1 MRETHSRTMEQ
12 NVKSAGLVRRLYDW
26 VLHWAKTPF
35 GGAALFLNSF
45 AESSF
50 FPIPPDPLLIAL
62 CIGEPRKSLRFAFW
76 CSLASVLGGAA
87 GYWIGATVWEAVGN
101 YFFRYVPSFT
111 PEAFAHVANLYD
123 EYNFW
128 VVFTAGFTP
137 IPYKLITIGAGVFNV
152 NFAIFFLASILSRS
166 ARFFLVAA
174 LIRRFGPQIK
184 DFIDRYFNLLS
195 ILFMVLLIGGFVLF
209 KYVLD

>member
-1 MRETHSRTMEQ
+1 MKETHSRTMEQ

-26 VLHWAKTPF
+26 VLHWAETPF

-62 CIGEPRKSLRFAFW
+62 CIGKPKKSLRFAFW

-87 GYWIGATVWEAVGN
+87 GYWIGATVWEVVGD

-111 PEAFAHVANLYD
+111 PEAFARVSNVYD

-137 IPYKLITIGAGVFNV
+137 IPYKLITIGAGVFNI
-152 NFAIFFLASILSRS
+152 NFAIFFLASVLSRS

>member
-1 MRETHSRTMEQ
+1 MEQ

-26 VLHWAKTPF
+26 VLHWAETPF
-35 GGAALFLNSF
+35 GGPALFLNSF

-62 CIGEPRKSLRFAFW
+62 CIGEPRKALRFAFW

-87 GYWIGATVWEAVGN
+87 GYWIGATVWEAVGD
-101 YFFRYVPSFT
+101 YFFRYVPSFS
-111 PEAFAHVANLYD
+111 PEAFARVSNVYD

-137 IPYKLITIGAGVFNV
+137 IPYKLITIGAGVFNI

-166 ARFFLVAA
+166 ARFFLVAW

-184 DFIDRYFNLLS
+184 NFIDRYFNLLS
-195 ILFMVLLIGGFVLF
+195 ILFMVLLVGGFVLF